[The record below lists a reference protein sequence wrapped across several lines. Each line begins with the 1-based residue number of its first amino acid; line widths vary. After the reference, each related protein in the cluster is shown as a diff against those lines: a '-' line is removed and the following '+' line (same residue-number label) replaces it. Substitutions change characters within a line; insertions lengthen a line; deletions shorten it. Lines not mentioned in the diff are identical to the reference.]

1 MLNVQLL
8 DNSLIEQWGMWG
20 FGDGRV
26 NLRTHKARGG
36 GGGGVKTKL
45 WVYWGNFVKEQKF
58 LF

>member
-20 FGDGRV
+20 FGGGRV

-36 GGGGVKTKL
+36 AGG
-45 WVYWGNFVKEQKF
+45 WGAGAWIFSNLTLG
-58 LF
+58 LFGEF